1 MLVATVSKLTTSIT
15 CDAFIASVKPANLFC
30 IFVIRTD
37 NAIKNH
43 WNCSTK
49 RRLESLDLNLPFQSP
64 LSADPHR
71 EARPGSLEIPVVQKG
86 VGKTMF
92 TNENTATLM
101 KGSDNCSTD
110 LTLGNAYTSEKWSE
124 SKSPT
129 THKKEAINQP
139 FSRDHFRGTGGITNG
154 KVDLP
159 WKRNF
164 HTSNVLSPFL
174 SSSSAITKET
184 CGSIT
189 NHAPQGIVHPLTS
202 GRMFGSCK
210 RHRNGD
216 SAILNLGCKNVSDKS
231 WMSFSPGS
239 IDVETPP
246 LLDKKHYSFE
256 TSTHKLVHPF
266 TSVKM
271 SEDYK
276 KPRSDGLNII
286 NLRRECVPGNPLL
299 NLPPGSVQY
308 SNHVGQ
314 GTKVF
319 QTPQLDAKCYG
330 SLFDGPPTVKD
341 IYAPVRSDEHSN
353 VDDIPKANSL
363 SFCSTSPNFPPSAI
377 STSSPE
383 SILRNSAL
391 KYEHTPSI
399 IRKRSPK
406 EGGSCSPVCKIPL
419 SCESRAADNKIDSV
433 DAKTTLHCQLHRS
446 ALSVAGK
453 PLERRLEYAF
463 DREWDSLAVRCS
475 TPVSAPSEVVL
486 GARLQ
491 A

>member
-1 MLVATVSKLTTSIT
+1 M
-15 CDAFIASVKPANLFC
+15 PANLFC
-30 IFVIRTD
+30 ILVIRTD

-49 RRLESLDLNLPFQSP
+49 RRLENLDLNLPFQSP
-64 LSADPHR
+64 LSDDSHR
-71 EARPGSLEIPVVQKG
+71 EARPGSLEIPVVQQG
-86 VGKTMF
+86 VGKTIS
-92 TNENTATLM
+92 TNQNAAALKKVSEI
-101 KGSDNCSTD
+101 CSTD
-110 LTLGNAYTSEKWSE
+110 LTLGNAYTCENWSE
-124 SKSPT
+124 SKSPSFR
-129 THKKEAINQP
+129 KQEAINQP
-139 FSRDHFRGTGGITNG
+139 LSRDHFRGTGGISNG
-154 KVDLP
+154 KMDLP

-174 SSSSAITKET
+174 SSSSAITKESS
-184 CGSIT
+184 GGIT
-189 NHAPQGIVHPLTS
+189 NHAPQGVVHPLTS
-202 GRMFGSCK
+202 GRIFGSCK
-210 RHRNGD
+210 RPRNGD
-216 SAILNLGCKNVSDKS
+216 SAGKP

-246 LLDKKHYSFE
+246 PLDKKHYSSE
-256 TSTHKLVHPF
+256 TSSHKLVHPF
-266 TSVKM
+266 SSVKM

-286 NLRRECVPGNPLL
+286 NLKREFVPDNPLL
-299 NLPPGSVQY
+299 NFPPGSIQY
-308 SNHVGQ
+308 SNHAGQ

-319 QTPQLDAKCYG
+319 QTPQLDTKHYG
-330 SLFDGPPTVKD
+330 SLFGGPPTVKD
-341 IYAPVRSDEHSN
+341 IFAPDRSDAHTN
-353 VDDIPKANSL
+353 VDGISKANSL
-363 SFCSTSPNFPPSAI
+363 SFCSISPNLAPSAV

-406 EGGSCSPVCKIPL
+406 EGGSCSPVCKVPF
-419 SCESRAADNKIDSV
+419 SCESRAADNMIDLV
-433 DAKTTLHCQLHRS
+433 DAKTTIHCQLHRS

-475 TPVSAPSEVVL
+475 APVSAPSEVVL